1 MFSKEKLSSLNENF
15 ITYAWIGDEKHMQRE
30 MKSVNNI
37 FGDFLVKS
45 GCMMK

>member
-1 MFSKEKLSSLNENF
+1 
-15 ITYAWIGDEKHMQRE
+15 MQRE

-45 GCMMK
+45 GCNMVINIQYPLKGNREDYLWESCIFR